1 MELELTPLQQVLLS
15 TVFSDGL
22 TLTTGALAH
31 STAAVL
37 NFQAG
42 LANMAITLNVM
53 GGAVDGAVANEDMT
67 AVTGSGDDI
76 IVFNAGAFVGLTGAG
91 ASIVIDTG
99 AGADTLTLN
108 GPTTVAQT
116 TNQAITINTG
126 TGKDTLTIVH
136 TAAATNDSTAVYV
149 IDAGDSLTTLA
160 GRDKITG
167 FDMATANIVSAE
179 LNFTGTSV
187 AGTLGTSV
195 NSGTIK
201 SHSIADGVAS
211 FDDIETHTTDLIINE
226 ANLADVIGY
235 LSANTAT
242 FDTVAFIMDTT
253 GNGAADATMVYNNG
267 TTDSLVE
274 LAGITSVVKLLSGTS
289 TATVNNLFIQ

>member
-1 MELELTPLQQVLLS
+1 M
-15 TVFSDGL
+15 
-22 TLTTGALAH
+22 
-31 STAAVL
+31 
-37 NFQAG
+37 
-42 LANMAITLNVM
+42 
-53 GGAVDGAVANEDMT
+53 
-67 AVTGSGDDI
+67 
-76 IVFNAGAFVGLTGAG
+76 
-91 ASIVIDTG
+91 
-99 AGADTLTLN
+99 
-108 GPTTVAQT
+108 
-116 TNQAITINTG
+116 G

-201 SHSIADGVAS
+201 HHSIANGVAT
-211 FDDIETHTTDLIINE
+211 FDDIETHTTALLINE

-235 LSANTAT
+235 ISANTAT